1 MAPNVIDDLGN
12 KWVQKARGVSQKAF
26 EMEVAY
32 ELDNIDVDLE
42 YAHQVCLWYCN
53 QYDMDEVKVERTQG
67 RRRHGVYRPKNKF
80 IYGATATIGIDRDG
94 FTVST
99 VIHELAHH
107 YQHSK
112 LKGRSHDFKFKKA
125 HELFLSR
132 VGDMFWDEVRA
143 SREEYD
149 DPNHPEI
156 PKWYEKDFDSKVQTY
171 IRRQTNG

>member
-1 MAPNVIDDLGN
+1 MAPNVVDGLGN

-26 EMEVAY
+26 DMEVAF

-53 QYDMDEVKVERTQG
+53 QYDMDGVKVERTQG
-67 RRRHGVYRPKNKF
+67 RRRHGVYRANVSNPV
-80 IYGATATIGIDRDG
+80 IGIDKDG

-107 YQHSK
+107 YQHTK
-112 LKGRSHDFKFKKA
+112 LKGRAHDFKFKKA

-143 SREEYD
+143 CREEYD
-149 DPNHPEI
+149 DPNDPEI
-156 PKWYEKDFDSKVQTY
+156 PKWYEKDFDSKFHEYLNKQG
-171 IRRQTNG
+171 RQTNG